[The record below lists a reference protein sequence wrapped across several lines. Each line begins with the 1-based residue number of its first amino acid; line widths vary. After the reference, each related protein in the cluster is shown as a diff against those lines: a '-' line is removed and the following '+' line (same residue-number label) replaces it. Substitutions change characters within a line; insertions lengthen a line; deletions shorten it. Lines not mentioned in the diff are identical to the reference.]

1 MRDVPQIWS
10 WLLALT
16 SALAF
21 AMVVPTC
28 SRADEKVIIEKP
40 ATARTPYHYLYY
52 PDAEIYLVP
61 ETHEYWVRES
71 GAWHSV
77 MEVPAG
83 ISLGGSVALDVDKPD
98 PWTTH
103 EVIVKKYGGKNHKVK
118 IKESTKETD
127 GDDVKIK
134 EKTKEKYDND

>member
-1 MRDVPQIWS
+1 MKHPQLRP

-16 SALAF
+16 GAAAF
-21 AMVVPTC
+21 ALVAP
-28 SRADEKVIIEKP
+28 SSQADEKVIIEKRP
-40 ATARTPYHYLYY
+40 VTRTTYHYIYY
-52 PDAEIYLVP
+52 PEAEVYLVP
-61 ETHEYWVRES
+61 ETHEYWVSES
-71 GAWHSV
+71 GSWHSV
-77 MEVPAG
+77 MEAPAG
-83 ISLGGSVALDVDKPD
+83 ISLGTSVALDVDKPD

>member
-1 MRDVPQIWS
+1 MRDLPQVWS

-28 SRADEKVIIEKP
+28 SRAEEKVIIEKP
-40 ATARTPYHYLYY
+40 AAARTTYHYLYY
-52 PDAEIYLVP
+52 PEAEIYLVP
-61 ETHEYWVRES
+61 ETHEYWVSES
-71 GAWHSV
+71 GTWHSV

-83 ISLGGSVALDVDKPD
+83 ISLGASVALDVDKPD

-103 EVIVKKYGGKNHKVK
+103 EVI
-118 IKESTKETD
+118 
-127 GDDVKIK
+127 
-134 EKTKEKYDND
+134 